1 MKSTA
6 EMVSPE
12 DLSPAQK
19 LVTPPNNQSNIMEKD
34 FPIKP
39 LVFGSLAAAFEWYD
53 YALFGYFAAIIANQF
68 FPTTDPN
75 TAILSSFAVFATG
88 FAMRPLGAIFFGYIG
103 DRVGRKYALG
113 ASLIMM
119 ALPTTLLG
127 LLPTYAMIG
136 IWAPILLVILR
147 LFQGLA
153 VGGNYGGSF
162 IFTIENAPASKK
174 GFAGSLA
181 SFGTLAGLLL
191 GSGAATLLS
200 ALLSEADMTRFG
212 WRIPFFLGS
221 LSGLI
226 GLAIRHYINE
236 DNSQP
241 DNNPLQ
247 QTPVQDILHNHI
259 SGIVK
264 AMTIIMLDG
273 VGIYIAFVF
282 MTTFATVF
290 LNMPLDSVMLI
301 NTATMF
307 VLVAAIP
314 CFGWLADTLRMHSLK
329 RDPSGETIGNPVLTG
344 ACYAYIM
351 CSIPLFWWL
360 IDSCSLEALWTFQLV
375 FAIAMGAVYGS
386 VPVTI
391 AQSFPR
397 NVRYTASGLSF
408 NISVALFGGT
418 APLLATALIKQ
429 TDILMIPAFML
440 TLVGILSLI
449 AVRKTKMH

>member
-6 EMVSPE
+6 EMVSQE
-12 DLSPAQK
+12 DLSPITIPSTSAK
-19 LVTPPNNQSNIMEKD
+19 HGESEDKT
-34 FPIKP
+34 FPLKP

-53 YALFGYFAAIIANQF
+53 YALFGYFAAIIASQF
-68 FPTTDPN
+68 FPNTDPN

-88 FAMRPLGAIFFGYIG
+88 FAMRPLGAILFGYIG

-127 LLPTYAMIG
+127 LLPTYSMIG
-136 IWAPILLVILR
+136 IWAPILLVTLR
-147 LFQGLA
+147 MLQGLA

-162 IFTIENAPASKK
+162 IFTIENAPTRKK
-174 GFAGSLA
+174 GLAGALA

-200 ALLSEADMTRFG
+200 ALLSETDMARFG

-226 GLAIRHYINE
+226 GLAIRHYVVE
-236 DNSQP
+236 DDSQTTKA
-241 DNNPLQ
+241 PLQ
-247 QTPVQDILHNHI
+247 QTPIQDIVQHYK
-259 SGIVK
+259 SDIVK

-273 VGIYIAFVF
+273 VGIYLAFVF
-282 MTTFATVF
+282 MTTFATSF
-290 LNMPLDSVMLI
+290 LNMPLDSVMMI

-307 VLVAAIP
+307 ILVGAIP
-314 CFGWLADTLRMHSLK
+314 CFGWLADTLRMRSLD
-329 RDPSGETIGNPVLTG
+329 RDPSGENLGNPVLVF
-344 ACYAYIM
+344 ACCVYM
-351 CSIPLFWWL
+351 LMSIPLFWWL
-360 IDSCSLEALWTFQLV
+360 IESQSLQALWTLQLV
-375 FAIAMGAVYGS
+375 FAIAMGAVYGG

-397 NVRYTASGLSF
+397 NVRYTASGLAF

-418 APLLATALIKQ
+418 APLLATTLINK
-429 TDILMIPAFML
+429 TDVLLVPAIML
-440 TLVGILSLI
+440 SLVGVVSLI
-449 AVRKTKMH
+449 AVRRTKMH